1 MRIKMKTIGSKFFA
15 RAAFALA
22 SLALAAF
29 ATPAFAA
36 LEIKLDQGV
45 AQPIPIAITEF
56 LGANAR
62 DQQTASQIAGVVR
75 GDLERSGL
83 FQPLDPR
90 SFIEKVT
97 NFGAIP
103 RFADWRGIRA
113 QGLVTGQ
120 ATLLPDGQ
128 LKVDFRLWDIFGEQ
142 QMVGLTFSTTAE
154 NWRRLGHLI
163 ADAIYER
170 LTGEKGYFDTRIVFV
185 SESGPKIKRRYRL
198 SIMDQDGANPSFL
211 TGGEFIV
218 LSPRFSPTTQA
229 ITYMSYE
236 RTTPS
241 VFVFDLQ
248 TGQREVIG
256 QYAGM
261 TFAPRFTPDGNRVVF
276 SYSRDNNVDVY
287 VADLRSRRPVRLTQ
301 DPGIDTSPSFAPDG
315 SRVVFNSDRGGSPQ
329 LYVMNADGSGQM
341 RISPPGQGRYTTPVW
356 SPRGD
361 LIAFTKQAGQ
371 TFAIGVMRPDG
382 SGERILTQSFSDEG
396 PTWSPNGRVILFTR
410 TTPGRGGVGG
420 GSTIWSIDLTGKNE
434 RKVITPG
441 EASDPAWSPLNR

>member
-1 MRIKMKTIGSKFFA
+1 MTKTKPRTMLAGLV
-15 RAAFALA
+15 AA
-22 SLALAAF
+22 AAI
-29 ATPAFAA
+29 AVAAVGTPAHAE
-36 LEIKLDQGV
+36 LKITLDSGV
-45 AQPIPIAITEF
+45 VEPIPIAVVDF
-56 LGANAR
+56 LGAGAQ
-62 DQQTASQIAGVVR
+62 QQTAAQIATVVR

-83 FQPLDPR
+83 FRPLDPH
-90 SFIEKVT
+90 SFIEKIAT
-97 NFGAIP
+97 FEALP
-103 RFADWRGIRA
+103 RFGDWRTIQA
-113 QGLVTGQ
+113 QALVTGQ
-120 ATLLPDGQ
+120 ASVLPDGK

-170 LTGEKGYFDTRIVFV
+170 LTGEKGYFDTRIVFIA
-185 SESGPKIKRRYRL
+185 ESGPKTKRRYRL

-211 TGGEFIV
+211 TGGDYIV
-218 LSPRFSPTTQA
+218 LSPRFSPTQQA

-236 RTTPS
+236 KQMPS

-256 QYAGM
+256 QYSGM

-276 SYSRDNNVDVY
+276 SYSRDNNIDVY
-287 VADLRSRRPVRLTQ
+287 VADLRSRRPTRLTN
-301 DPGIDTSPSFAPDG
+301 DPGIDTSPSCSPDG
-315 SRVVFNSDRGGSPQ
+315 TKIVFNSDRGGSPQ
-329 LYVMNADGSGQM
+329 IYSMNADGSNQQ
-341 RISPPGQGRYTTPVW
+341 RTSFGQGRYTTPVW

-361 LIAFTKQAGQ
+361 LIAFTKQFGA

-410 TTPGRGGVGG
+410 TTPGRGGASGV
-420 GSTIWSIDLTGKNE
+420 SSIWSVDLTGHNE
-434 RKVITPG
+434 RRVITPG

>member
-1 MRIKMKTIGSKFFA
+1 MTKTNRSAMLGRLLFA
-15 RAAFALA
+15 AVAALA
-22 SLALAAF
+22 TMAV
-29 ATPAFAA
+29 PAQAA

-45 AQPIPIAITEF
+45 VEPIPIAVVDF
-56 LGANAR
+56 VGAGQPE
-62 DQQTASQIAGVVR
+62 QQTGAQVASVVR

-83 FQPLDPR
+83 FRPLDPR
-90 SFIEKVT
+90 SFIEKIS
-97 NFGAIP
+97 NFSTMP
-103 RFADWRGIRA
+103 RFGDWRTIQA
-113 QGLVTGQ
+113 QALVTGQ
-120 ATLLPDGQ
+120 ASVLPDGK

-170 LTGEKGYFDTRIVFV
+170 LTGEKGYFDTRIVFIA
-185 SESGPKIKRRYRL
+185 ESGPKTKRRYRL

-211 TGGEFIV
+211 TGGDYMV
-218 LSPRFSPTTQA
+218 LSPRFSPTQQA

-236 RTTPS
+236 KQIPS

-256 QYAGM
+256 QYSGM
-261 TFAPRFTPDGNRVVF
+261 TFAPRFTPDGNHVVF
-276 SYSRDNNVDVY
+276 SYSRDNNIDVY
-287 VADLRSRRPVRLTQ
+287 VEDLRSRRPTRLTA
-301 DPGIDTSPSFAPDG
+301 DPGIDTSPSYAPDG
-315 SRVVFNSDRGGSPQ
+315 TKIVFNSDRGGSPQ
-329 LYVMNADGSGQM
+329 LYVMSADGSNQQ
-341 RISPPGQGRYTTPVW
+341 RITFGQGRYTTPVW

-361 LIAFTKQAGQ
+361 LIAFTKQFGA

-410 TTPGRGGVGG
+410 TTPGRGGASGV
-420 GSTIWSIDLTGKNE
+420 SQIWSIDLTGHNE
-434 RKVITPG
+434 RRVITPG

>member
-1 MRIKMKTIGSKFFA
+1 MTKTKYGVTLGRLA
-15 RAAFALA
+15 VVAFAA
-22 SLALAAF
+22 MAAM
-29 ATPAFAA
+29 AAPAQAA

-45 AQPIPIAITEF
+45 VEPIPIAVVDF
-56 LGANAR
+56 LGAGPSE
-62 DQQTASQIAGVVR
+62 QQTGAQVATVVR

-83 FQPLDPR
+83 FRPLDPR
-90 SFIEKVT
+90 SFIEKIG
-97 NFGAIP
+97 NFGALP
-103 RFADWRGIRA
+103 RFGDWRTIQA
-113 QGLVTGQ
+113 QALVTGQ
-120 ATLLPDGQ
+120 ASVLPDGK

-170 LTGEKGYFDTRIVFV
+170 LTGEKGYFDTRIVFIA
-185 SESGPKIKRRYRL
+185 ESGPKTKRRYRL

-211 TGGEFIV
+211 TGGDYIV
-218 LSPRFSPTTQA
+218 LSPRFSPTQQA

-236 RTTPS
+236 RQIPS

-256 QYAGM
+256 QYSGM

-276 SYSRDNNVDVY
+276 SYSRDNNIDIY
-287 VADLRSRRPVRLTQ
+287 VEDLRSRRPTRLTA

-315 SRVVFNSDRGGSPQ
+315 TKIVFNSDRGGSPQ
-329 LYVMNADGSGQM
+329 LYVMNADGSNQQ
-341 RISPPGQGRYTTPVW
+341 RVSFGQGRYTTPVW

-361 LIAFTKQAGQ
+361 LIAFTKQFGA

-410 TTPGRGGVGG
+410 TTPGHGGVSGV
-420 GSTIWSIDLTGKNE
+420 SAIWSIDLTGRNE
-434 RKVITPG
+434 RRVITPG

>member
-1 MRIKMKTIGSKFFA
+1 MKKTNGLSRLFGA
-15 RAAFALA
+15 VAF
-22 SLALAAF
+22 ALAAF
-29 ATPAFAA
+29 AAPAHAA
-36 LEIKLDQGV
+36 LEIDLNKGV
-45 AQPIPIAITEF
+45 VQPIPIAINDF
-56 LGANAR
+56 LGATPR
-62 DQQTASQIAGVVR
+62 DQQTAAQVAGVIR

-83 FQPLDPR
+83 FAPIDPR
-90 SFIEKVT
+90 SFIEKIGSFQT
-97 NFGAIP
+97 IP
-103 RFADWRGIRA
+103 RFGDWRVINA

-120 ATLLPDGQ
+120 AQQLPDGQ
-128 LKVDFRLWDIFGEQ
+128 LQVDFRLWDIFGEK
-142 QMVGLTFSTTAE
+142 QMVGMSFKTTPE
-154 NWRRLGHLI
+154 NWRRLGHLV

-170 LTGEKGYFDTRIVFV
+170 LTGEKGYFDTRIVFI
-185 SESGPKIKRRYRL
+185 SEAGPKIKRRYRL

-211 TGGEFIV
+211 TGGDFIV

-236 RTTPS
+236 RQTPS

-276 SYSRDNNVDVY
+276 SYSRDNNVDIY
-287 VADLRSRRPVRLTQ
+287 VVDLRSRRPTRLTT

-329 LYVMNADGSGQM
+329 LYVMNADGSGQQ
-341 RISPPGQGRYTTPVW
+341 RISYGQGRYTTPVW

-361 LIAFTKQAGQ
+361 LIAFTRQIGQ
-371 TFAIGVMRPDG
+371 NFSIGVMRPDG
-382 SGERILTQSFSDEG
+382 QGERILTTSFSDEG

-410 TTPGRGGVGG
+410 TTAGRGGQGN
-420 GSTIWSIDLTGKNE
+420 SSIWSVDLTGINI

>member
-1 MRIKMKTIGSKFFA
+1 MKKSNGFS
-15 RAAFALA
+15 RAIFGAFALT
-22 SLALAAF
+22 LAAF
-29 ATPAFAA
+29 AAPANAA
-36 LEIKLDQGV
+36 LEIDLNKGV
-45 AQPIPIAITEF
+45 VQPIPIAINDF
-56 LGANAR
+56 LGSNPR
-62 DQQTASQIAGVVR
+62 DQQTAAQVAGVIR

-83 FQPLDPR
+83 FAPIDPR
-90 SFIEKVT
+90 SFIEKIG
-97 NFGAIP
+97 NFQTIP
-103 RFADWRGIRA
+103 RFGDWRVINA

-120 ATLLPDGQ
+120 AQQLADGQ
-128 LKVDFRLWDIFGEQ
+128 LQVDFRLWDIFGEKQ
-142 QMVGLTFSTTAE
+142 VVGMSFKTTPE
-154 NWRRLGHLI
+154 NWRRLGHLV

-170 LTGEKGYFDTRIVFV
+170 LTGEKGYFDTRIVFI
-185 SESGPKIKRRYRL
+185 SEAGPKTKRRYRL

-211 TGGEFIV
+211 TGGDFIV

-236 RTTPS
+236 RQTPS

-256 QYAGM
+256 QYSGM
-261 TFAPRFTPDGNRVVF
+261 TFAPRFTPEGNRVVF
-276 SYSRDNNVDVY
+276 SYSRDNNVDIY
-287 VADLRSRRPVRLTQ
+287 VVDLRSRRPTRLTS

-329 LYVMNADGSGQM
+329 LYVMNADGSNQQ
-341 RISPPGQGRYTTPVW
+341 RISYGQGRYTTPVW

-361 LIAFTKQAGQ
+361 LIAFTRQNGQ
-371 TFAIGVMRPDG
+371 SFSIGVMRPDG
-382 SGERILTQSFSDEG
+382 QGERILSTSFSDEG

-410 TTPGRGGVGG
+410 TTAGRGGQGNSSV
-420 GSTIWSIDLTGKNE
+420 WSVDLTGVNL

>member
-1 MRIKMKTIGSKFFA
+1 MKKTNGLLRLFGA
-15 RAAFALA
+15 VAF
-22 SLALAAF
+22 ALAAF
-29 ATPAFAA
+29 AAPAHAA
-36 LEIKLDQGV
+36 LEIDLNKGV
-45 AQPIPIAITEF
+45 VQPIPIAINDF
-56 LGANAR
+56 LGATPR
-62 DQQTASQIAGVVR
+62 DQQTAAQVAGVIR

-83 FQPLDPR
+83 FAPIDPR
-90 SFIEKVT
+90 SFIEKIGSFQT
-97 NFGAIP
+97 IP
-103 RFADWRGIRA
+103 RFGDWRVINA

-120 ATLLPDGQ
+120 AQQLPDGQ
-128 LKVDFRLWDIFGEQ
+128 LQVDFRLWDIFGEK
-142 QMVGLTFSTTAE
+142 QMVGMSFKTTPE
-154 NWRRLGHLI
+154 NWRRLGHLV

-170 LTGEKGYFDTRIVFV
+170 LTGEKGYFDTRIVFI

-211 TGGEFIV
+211 TGGDFIV

-236 RTTPS
+236 RQTPS

-276 SYSRDNNVDVY
+276 SYSRDNNVDIY
-287 VADLRSRRPVRLTQ
+287 VVDLRSRRPTRLTT

-329 LYVMNADGSGQM
+329 LYVMNADGSNQQ
-341 RISPPGQGRYTTPVW
+341 RVSYGQGRYTTPVW

-361 LIAFTKQAGQ
+361 LIAFTRQIGQ
-371 TFAIGVMRPDG
+371 NFSIGVMRPDG
-382 SGERILTQSFSDEG
+382 QGERILTTSFSDEG

-410 TTPGRGGVGG
+410 TTAGRGGQGNSSV
-420 GSTIWSIDLTGKNE
+420 WSVDLTGMNL